1 MMTQFPYEQILTK
14 ATIRALS
21 DEYKQ
26 RGLAIYLLYLIKPGL
41 LQNESFS
48 SHMEALWRE
57 AEMEG
62 EEMARI
68 LTQFVLTT
76 LEIYYSQTFR
86 RM

>member
-1 MMTQFPYEQILTK
+1 MTQLPYEQILTK

-21 DEYKQ
+21 DAYKQ

-48 SHMEALWRE
+48 SHIEELWRE
-57 AEMEG
+57 AEME
-62 EEMARI
+62 EMTRV
-68 LTQFVLTT
+68 LTQFILTV